1 MRIAFDAQLAVG
13 SATGI
18 GEYAMGLAAALRD
31 RGCDVVELREP
42 RLDPWRF
49 DRRLLWD
56 QVVLPSRARRSG
68 AALLHCPGG
77 TAPFVAHMPVVV
89 TVHDLAWLRVQGHAR
104 AYARWYFGR
113 FSLARYDRCAAIV
126 VDSEFSANEL
136 REAMPH
142 NATPVRVVY
151 PGVAREFSAIARQ
164 GGDGRTILAIGTV
177 EPRKNL
183 AFLVRLLPQLP
194 LARLVS
200 VGPHTPYARECLALA
215 QRLGV
220 AERFELRGYVARAE
234 VLELYRTAA
243 VAAVPSFYEGFGYA
257 AAQALCAGL
266 PCIVSDRSS
275 LPEVAGGDA
284 EAVSPD
290 DEERWASAVR
300 TALEGHRDTRAML
313 ARSRA
318 AERFSWATAAAA
330 MDEVYRAA
338 LARA

>member
-1 MRIAFDAQLAVG
+1 MRIAFDAQLTVG

-18 GEYAMGLAAALRD
+18 GEYATGLAVALRN
-31 RGCDVVELREP
+31 RGCDLVELREP

-49 DRRLLWD
+49 DRRVLWD
-56 QVVLPSRARRSG
+56 QVMLPSQARRSG
-68 AALLHCPGG
+68 ATLLHCPGG
-77 TAPFVAHMPVVV
+77 TAPLVAPMPVVI

-113 FSLARYDRCAAIV
+113 FSLARYERSAAIV

-136 REAMPH
+136 REVMPH

-151 PGVAREFSAIARQ
+151 PGVSREFSTIARQ

-177 EPRKNL
+177 ESRKNL
-183 AFLVRLLPQLP
+183 ALLVRLLPRLP
-194 LARLVS
+194 QARLVS
-200 VGPHTPYARECLALA
+200 VGPYTPYARECVALA

-220 AERFELRGYVARAE
+220 AERVELRGYVARE
-234 VLELYRTAA
+234 DVLELYRTAA

-266 PCIVSDRSS
+266 PCVVSDRSS

-300 TALEGHRDTRAML
+300 AALEGHRDAHAML
-313 ARSRA
+313 VRSRA
-318 AERFSWATAAAA
+318 TERFSWATAAAA